1 MSRPIRFIPPG
12 GAVVEITCRTLH
24 GRYLLKPS
32 RELNE
37 IVVGIVARAARRSEV
52 EVHAIAVLS
61 NHMHLLVSVRDARR
75 LAGFMEYVNGN
86 LAREA
91 GRLHRWRHRF
101 WARRYRAIV
110 VSDEEAAQ
118 VGRLRYLLAQGT
130 KEGLVATPT
139 DWPGVHCAKALLRG
153 DSLRGIW
160 IDRTRECAA
169 RKAGKKYHRYTYAD
183 DESLSLAPLPCWRH
197 LSAESHRRAVAG
209 LIAEITTAAR
219 SNGPTAISS
228 KARVRAVLRVHPH
241 DSPGEPDARPAP
253 AFHAYRRRARRRL
266 EEAYRE
272 FTRAYRAASERL
284 RTGDRSA
291 RFPAGSFP
299 PALPFVTRPAGRDP

>member
-12 GAVVEITCRTLH
+12 GAVVEITCRTLQ

-37 IVVGIVARAARRSEV
+37 IVVGIVARGARRFTV
-52 EVHAIAVLS
+52 EVHGIAVLS
-61 NHMHLLVSVRDARR
+61 NHMHLLVSVTNARR
-75 LAGFMEYVNGN
+75 LADFMEYVNGN

-91 GRLHRWRHRF
+91 GRLYRWRHRF

-130 KEGLVATPT
+130 KEGLVETPT
-139 DWPGVHCAKALLRG
+139 DWPGVHCASALLRG
-153 DSLRGIW
+153 ESLQGIW

-183 DESLSLAPLPCWRH
+183 DETLPLTPLPCWRH
-197 LSAESHRRAVAG
+197 LSTESHRQAIAD
-209 LIAEITTAAR
+209 LLAEITATAR
-219 SNGPTAISS
+219 PNGSTAIGSQ
-228 KARVRAVLRVHPH
+228 AHIRAVLKVHPH
-241 DSPGEPDARPAP
+241 DSPGEPEARPVP
-253 AFHAYRRRARRRL
+253 AFHAYRERARSRL
-266 EEAYRE
+266 EKAYEE

-284 RTGDRSA
+284 RSGDRTA